1 MKYGRVDWFKLELR
15 TWARLWNFGDQGY
28 FNNFLLFRNIFVLLI
43 FYVTLNNY
51 KYQKWNLIWEISLD
65 NCQSGLLHLKGYFR
79 NSRFISILF
88 SIFLKKMRERN
99 FIYQTKTFIPY
110 YISLCFNQNP
120 KIFSLL
126 FSC

>member
-1 MKYGRVDWFKLELR
+1 MKYGRVDWFELELR

-28 FNNFLLFRNIFVLLI
+28 FSNFWLFRDIFVLLI

-51 KYQKWNLIWEISLD
+51 EYQKWNLIWEISLD

-99 FIYQTKTFIPY
+99 FIYQTKTFILY